1 MQTVQTIAEVR
12 ARIALWRSQGQRIA
26 FVPTMGNL
34 HAGHMSLAQRAGQL
48 ADHVVASVFVNPMQF
63 GASEDLASYPRTL
76 TEDAA
81 KLAEN
86 RVDLLFIPDA
96 SEIYPRGVEGVTRV
110 EVPGLSDILCGAYRP
125 GHFAGVATVVN
136 MLFNIVQ
143 PDMALFGEKD
153 YQQLLVIRRM
163 VADLC
168 LPVQVLGVPTVR
180 EPDGLAMSSRNG
192 YLSAEERARAPHLY
206 RALGRARDRI
216 SGGETDYAAVEAE
229 GAQALSGAG
238 FRVDYFSVR
247 RAEDLVPASPEDRS
261 LVILAAAWLGKARL
275 IDNLAVELSRN

>member
-1 MQTVQTIAEVR
+1 MRTVKTIAEVR

-34 HAGHMSLAQRAGQL
+34 HTGHMSLVQRAGQL

-63 GASEDLASYPRTL
+63 GANEDLASYPRTL

-86 RVDLLFIPDA
+86 RVSLLFVPDTG
-96 SEIYPRGVEGVTRV
+96 EIYPRGVDDATRV

-125 GHFAGVATVVN
+125 GHFTGVATVVN

-180 EPDGLAMSSRNG
+180 EPDGLAMSSRNS
-192 YLSAEERARAPHLY
+192 YLSAEERARAPRLY
-206 RALGRARDRI
+206 QALCEARDRI
-216 SGGETDYAAVEAE
+216 AGGETNYEVIERA
-229 GAQALSGAG
+229 GMQALSGAG
-238 FRVDYFSVR
+238 FRADYFSVR
-247 RAEDLVPASPEDRS
+247 RAEDLIPASPEDRA

-275 IDNLAVELSRN
+275 IDNLRMELSRN

>member
-1 MQTVQTIAEVR
+1 MQTVKTITEVR

-34 HAGHMSLAQRAGQL
+34 HDGHMRLVQQAGQL
-48 ADHVVASVFVNPMQF
+48 ADRVVASVFVNPMQF

-76 TEDAA
+76 AEDGV

-86 RVDLLFIPDA
+86 GTHLLFVPDA
-96 SEIYPRGVEGVTRV
+96 SEMYSRGIGGATRV

-125 GHFAGVATVVN
+125 GHFVGVSTVVS

-168 LPVQVLGVPTVR
+168 IPVQVLGVPTVR
-180 EPDGLAMSSRNG
+180 ESDGLAMSSRNS
-192 YLSAEERARAPHLY
+192 YLSAEERARAPCLY
-206 RALGRARDRI
+206 RALCQARDRMS
-216 SGGETDYAAVEAE
+216 SGGADYTAVEAE
-229 GAQALSGAG
+229 GMQALSEAG

-247 RAEDLVPASPEDRS
+247 RAEDLAAPLPEDRA

-275 IDNLAVELSRN
+275 IDNMALELTGN